1 MHQLHQKT
9 KGYMLE
15 FTVKLHN
22 LTCHMTNS
30 KKKAVKKNIP
40 SSLQLSFTLIKN
52 QLVF

>member
-9 KGYMLE
+9 KGPLLE

-30 KKKAVKKNIP
+30 QKKTAVKKNIP
-40 SSLQLSFTLIKN
+40 SSLQLSFTLIEIN
-52 QLVF
+52 